1 MGPGLAGNVRLTE
14 PRARPKSRMA
24 GQTMPLPRVPRG
36 FIAAALA
43 AALGFGCGS
52 SSDEKPAG
60 SDGKVNL
67 ACPGEPLSPAPLR
80 RLTRFEY
87 RNAVSDVF
95 GTDLV
100 VEDLF
105 PRDEVA
111 LGFDNQSG
119 TLSTSD
125 LHVEGYLEAGATI
138 AEWLVEDPARLAAI
152 SGCGD
157 ANADCLRALADA
169 LGKRLLRRP
178 LSQEELDVHLEAAG
192 DTSTPEGF
200 NEGAVR
206 TVATLLQSPEFLYR
220 FERAANESDGVAQ
233 PFASPWVLASRLSF
247 LMWGSVPDQAL
258 LDAAALGE
266 LETRADVEREAR
278 RLVLDDRARRGIL
291 HFYLQWLE
299 LSDFALVEKD
309 RVLFTRWDEL
319 LHEELGR
326 ETTRFLESVLWEDD
340 ARFETL
346 LTAPYTFTNALLADF
361 YELPIGDPEATELV
375 RTNFGAGEPRGGLL
389 THASILSTQAKP
401 NQTDPIHRGKF
412 IREQFFCTPPP
423 PPPPDLVVSPPV
435 LDPRKTTRERFAEHR
450 EEPSCAGC
458 HDLLDPVGLIFENYD
473 AIGRYRETENG
484 APVDATGYLSETDIT
499 GTVDGVRELS
509 GRLTESANV
518 RSCVIRQ
525 WFRFTFGRGETD
537 ADACTLDKLESVF
550 SRTGGDM
557 NELLVALTQTDP
569 FLYPTPAPEALDEG
583 P

>member
-1 MGPGLAGNVRLTE
+1 
-14 PRARPKSRMA
+14 
-24 GQTMPLPRVPRG
+24 
-36 FIAAALA
+36 
-43 AALGFGCGS
+43 
-52 SSDEKPAG
+52 
-60 SDGKVNL
+60 
-67 ACPGEPLSPAPLR
+67 
-80 RLTRFEY
+80 
-87 RNAVSDVF
+87 VF

-125 LHVEGYLEAGATI
+125 LHVEGYLEAATTI
-138 AEWLVEDPARLAAI
+138 AEWLVRDRARLSAI
-152 SGCGD
+152 SGCGEP
-157 ANADCLRALADA
+157 NAECLRALADA

-178 LSQEELDVHLEAAG
+178 LSREELDAHLEAAG

-200 NEGAVR
+200 SEGTVR

-220 FERAANESDGVAQ
+220 FERTSNEGDGVAR

-299 LSDFALVEKD
+299 LGDFALVEKD

-326 ETTRFLESVLWEDD
+326 ETTRFLQAVLWEDD

-346 LTAPYTFTNALLADF
+346 LTAPYTFTNALLSDF
-361 YELPIGDPEATELV
+361 YELPIGDPEATELF
-375 RTNFGAGEPRGGLL
+375 RTNFDAGEPRGGLL

-435 LDPRKTTRERFAEHR
+435 LDPRKTTRERFSEHR

-458 HDLLDPVGLIFENYD
+458 HELLDPVGLIFENYD

-484 APVDATGYLSETDIT
+484 APVDATGYLAETDIA
-499 GTVDGVRELS
+499 GPIDGVAELS
-509 GRLTESANV
+509 ERLTESAEV
-518 RSCVIRQ
+518 RQCVIRQ
-525 WFRFTFGRGETD
+525 WFRYTFGRGETD
-537 ADACTLDKLESVF
+537 ADACTLDKLDTVF

-569 FLYPTPAPEALDEG
+569 FLYATPAPETLDEG